1 MSAVADYIVE
11 KYDPKVYTLRESSI
25 KKEYYCGDLQGTLQL
40 RKDPH
45 ELANLKTDDLSD
57 DDKTWTIDEV
67 NAENSLRLTRKNMK
81 VPNHE
86 LVCVTR
92 SVCTDGS
99 VWLKGAV
106 LNKSTGLIALL
117 TATNNRTAVDRP
129 LDSHDPTYVIGH
141 YRMCA
146 PKIFWDHLKD
156 TLKSRGYSSSD

>member
-1 MSAVADYIVE
+1 MSAAADNVVE
-11 KYDPKVYTLRESSI
+11 KYDPKAYVVRISSI
-25 KKEYYCGDLQGTLQL
+25 KGEYYCGDLQGTLQL

-45 ELANLKTDDLSD
+45 ELANLKTEDLSD
-57 DDKTWTIDEV
+57 DDKSWTIDEV

-92 SVCTDGS
+92 SVGTDGS
-99 VWLKGAV
+99 VWLKSAV
-106 LNKSTGLIALL
+106 LNKTTGLIALL

-146 PKIFWDHLKD
+146 PKIFWDHLKII
-156 TLKSRGYSSSD
+156 LKGRGFGSD